1 MKKRVL
7 ALILTGIMVAGL
19 AGCGGSKE
27 PAADGAPS
35 EAPTAE
41 AEEPEAEASGSG
53 ESTAPAS
60 GKTDGFVVGFSNGYW
75 GNTWRAQMIEDFE
88 KQAEKYKSEGILSDY
103 MVSNTDS
110 DAAEQLNQINA
121 MIDAGV
127 DAIMID
133 AVSPTTVRSAVE
145 RARKEGIL
153 VVITN
158 DPAAYED
165 TICVCGDNYSWQQI
179 QARWLAEQLGGK
191 GDIVVINGVA
201 GNSADTFRQK
211 ANDEVLAEYPDI
223 KILGAAPG
231 SWSQTEAQSVMTT
244 FLSSYDKID
253 AVLEQDVMGEGV
265 LKAYENA
272 GKELPIMTGDYTK
285 AFLQK
290 WSELPDLNTIGVSY
304 APGNAVP
311 ALDVTVRLLQGKTLK
326 EDVLEPNPMDE
337 NLINTIMLDPPY
349 VITREAQPDAA
360 WMEGLSG
367 TKAISLD
374 EAMEMMKDQAD
385 TAAVDGWLSEEEVDA
400 FFE

>member
-1 MKKRVL
+1 MKRTL
-7 ALILTGIMVAGL
+7 AIILTGLMLIGL
-19 AGCGGSKE
+19 TGCGNNANTASE
-27 PAADGAPS
+27 DSNTTTAPS
-35 EAPTAE
+35 ENEVNTETETNEDAD
-41 AEEPEAEASGSG
+41 GSQ
-53 ESTAPAS
+53 EDA
-60 GKTDGFVVGFSNGYW
+60 KTDGFVVGFSNGYW

-88 KQAEKYKSEGILSDY
+88 KQAEKYKSEGILADY
-103 MVSNTDS
+103 MVSNTES

-133 AVSPTTVRSAVE
+133 AVSPTTIRSAVE
-145 RARKEGIL
+145 RAKKEGIL
-153 VVITN
+153 VVVTN

-165 TICVCGDNYSWQQI
+165 TICVCGDNYSWQMI
-179 QARWLAEQLGGK
+179 QAKWMVEQLNGK
-191 GDIVVINGVA
+191 GNIVVISGVA

-211 ANDEVLAEYPDI
+211 ANDDVLANYPDI
-223 KILGAAPG
+223 KILASAPG

-244 FLSSYDKID
+244 FLSSYDNID

-272 GKELPIMTGDYTK
+272 GKTPTIMTGDYTK
-285 AFLQK
+285 SFLQK
-290 WSELPDLNTIGVSY
+290 WSEMPDLNTIGVSY

-311 ALDVTVRLLQGKTLK
+311 ALDVTIRLLQGKTLK

-349 VITREAQPDAA
+349 VITREGEQDAV

-367 TKAISLD
+367 TKAITLD
-374 EAMEMMKDQAD
+374 EAIEMMKDKAD
-385 TAAVDGWLSEEEVDA
+385 TAAVDGWISEEEVDA
-400 FFE
+400 LFE

>member
-1 MKKRVL
+1 MKRTL
-7 ALILTGIMVAGL
+7 AIILTGLMLIGL
-19 AGCGGSKE
+19 TGCGNNANTASE
-27 PAADGAPS
+27 DSNTTTAPS
-35 EAPTAE
+35 ENEVNTETETNEDAD
-41 AEEPEAEASGSG
+41 GSQ
-53 ESTAPAS
+53 EDA
-60 GKTDGFVVGFSNGYW
+60 KTDGFVVGFSNGYW

-88 KQAEKYKSEGILSDY
+88 KQAEKYKSEGILADY
-103 MVSNTDS
+103 MVSNTES

-133 AVSPTTVRSAVE
+133 AVSPTTIRSAVE
-145 RARKEGIL
+145 RAKKEGIL
-153 VVITN
+153 VVVTN

-165 TICVCGDNYSWQQI
+165 TICVCGDNYSWQMI
-179 QARWLAEQLGGK
+179 QAKWMVEQLNGK
-191 GDIVVINGVA
+191 GNIVVISGVA

-211 ANDEVLAEYPDI
+211 ANDDVLANYPDI
-223 KILGAAPG
+223 KILASAPG

-244 FLSSYDKID
+244 FLSSYDNID

-272 GKELPIMTGDYTK
+272 GKTPTIMTGDYTK
-285 AFLQK
+285 SFLQK
-290 WSELPDLNTIGVSY
+290 WSEMPDLNTIGVSY

-311 ALDVTVRLLQGKTLK
+311 ALDVTIRLLQGKTLK

-349 VITREAQPDAA
+349 VITREGEQDAI

-367 TKAISLD
+367 TKAITLD
-374 EAMEMMKDQAD
+374 EAIEMMKDKAD
-385 TAAVDGWLSEEEVDA
+385 TAAVDGWISEEEVDA
-400 FFE
+400 LFE

>member
-7 ALILTGIMVAGL
+7 ALILTGMMAVSL
-19 AGCGGSKE
+19 AGCGGAKE
-27 PAADGAPS
+27 PVSDGGTLEEEAK
-35 EAPTAE
+35 APTE
-41 AEEPEAEASGSG
+41 EASGEEEG
-53 ESTAPAS
+53 KTPAS
-60 GKTDGFVVGFSNGYW
+60 DQGDGFVVGFSNGYW

-88 KQAEKYKSEGILSDY
+88 KQAEKYKTEGILSDY
-103 MVSNTDS
+103 MVSNTNS

-133 AVSPTTVRSAVE
+133 AVSPTTIRSAVE
-145 RARKEGIL
+145 RAKKEGIL

-158 DPAAYED
+158 DPAAYEG

-179 QARWLAEQLGGK
+179 QAKWLVEQLGGK
-191 GDIVVINGVA
+191 GDIVVISGVA

-211 ANDEVLAEYPDI
+211 ANDDVLSAYPDI
-223 KILGAAPG
+223 KILASAPG

-272 GKELPIMTGDYTK
+272 GKELPVMTGDYTK
-285 AFLQK
+285 SFLQK

-311 ALDVTVRLLQGKTLK
+311 ALDVTVRLLQGKTIK
-326 EDVLEPNPMDE
+326 EEVLEPNPMDE
-337 NLINTIMLDPPY
+337 NLVNTIMLDPPY
-349 VITREAQPDAA
+349 VITREAQPDAV

-374 EAMEMMKDQAD
+374 EALEMMKDQAD
-385 TAAVDGWLSEEEVDA
+385 TAGVDGWISEEEEDA
-400 FFE
+400 LFE

>member
-1 MKKRVL
+1 MKRTL
-7 ALILTGIMVAGL
+7 AIILTGLMLIGL
-19 AGCGGSKE
+19 TGCGNNANTASE
-27 PAADGAPS
+27 DSNTTTAPS
-35 EAPTAE
+35 ENEVNTETETNEDAD
-41 AEEPEAEASGSG
+41 GSQ
-53 ESTAPAS
+53 EDA
-60 GKTDGFVVGFSNGYW
+60 KTDGFVVGFSNGYW

-88 KQAEKYKSEGILSDY
+88 KQAEKYKSEGILADY
-103 MVSNTDS
+103 MVSNTES

-133 AVSPTTVRSAVE
+133 AVSPTTIRSAVE
-145 RARKEGIL
+145 RAKKEGIL
-153 VVITN
+153 VVVTN

-165 TICVCGDNYSWQQI
+165 TICVCGDNYSWQMI
-179 QARWLAEQLGGK
+179 QAKWMVEQLNGK
-191 GDIVVINGVA
+191 GNIVVISGVA

-211 ANDEVLAEYPDI
+211 ANDDVLANYPDI
-223 KILGAAPG
+223 KILASAPG

-244 FLSSYDKID
+244 FLSSYDNID

-272 GKELPIMTGDYTK
+272 GKTPTIMTGDYTK
-285 AFLQK
+285 SFLQK
-290 WSELPDLNTIGVSY
+290 WSEMPDLNTIGVSY

-311 ALDVTVRLLQGKTLK
+311 ALDVTIRLLQGKTLK

-349 VITREAQPDAA
+349 VITREGEQDAV

-367 TKAISLD
+367 TKAITLD
-374 EAMEMMKDQAD
+374 EALEMMKDKAD
-385 TAAVDGWLSEEEVDA
+385 TAAVDGWISEEEVDA
-400 FFE
+400 LFE

>member
-1 MKKRVL
+1 MKGTL
-7 ALILTGIMVAGL
+7 AIILTGLMLIGL
-19 AGCGGSKE
+19 TGCGNNANTASE
-27 PAADGAPS
+27 DSNTTTAPS
-35 EAPTAE
+35 ENEVNTETETNEDAD
-41 AEEPEAEASGSG
+41 GSQ
-53 ESTAPAS
+53 EDA
-60 GKTDGFVVGFSNGYW
+60 KTDGFVVGFSNGYW

-88 KQAEKYKSEGILSDY
+88 KQAEKYKSEGILADY
-103 MVSNTDS
+103 MVSNTES

-133 AVSPTTVRSAVE
+133 AVSPTTIRSAVE
-145 RARKEGIL
+145 RAKKEGIL
-153 VVITN
+153 VVVTN

-165 TICVCGDNYSWQQI
+165 TICVCGDNYSWQMI
-179 QARWLAEQLGGK
+179 QAKWMVEQLNGK
-191 GDIVVINGVA
+191 GNIVVISGVA

-211 ANDEVLAEYPDI
+211 ANDDVLANYPDI
-223 KILGAAPG
+223 KILASAPG

-244 FLSSYDKID
+244 FLSSYDNID

-272 GKELPIMTGDYTK
+272 GKTPTIMTGDYTK
-285 AFLQK
+285 SFLQK
-290 WSELPDLNTIGVSY
+290 WSEMPDLNTIGVSY

-311 ALDVTVRLLQGKTLK
+311 ALDVTIRLLQGKTLK

-349 VITREAQPDAA
+349 VITREGEQDAV

-367 TKAISLD
+367 TKAITLD
-374 EAMEMMKDQAD
+374 EAIEMMKDKAD
-385 TAAVDGWLSEEEVDA
+385 TAAVDGWISEEEVDA
-400 FFE
+400 LFE

>member
-7 ALILTGIMVAGL
+7 ALILTGMMAVSL
-19 AGCGGSKE
+19 AGCGGAKE
-27 PAADGAPS
+27 PVSDGGTLEEEAK
-35 EAPTAE
+35 APTE
-41 AEEPEAEASGSG
+41 EASGEEEG
-53 ESTAPAS
+53 KTPAS
-60 GKTDGFVVGFSNGYW
+60 DQGDGFVVGFSNGYW

-88 KQAEKYKSEGILSDY
+88 KQAEKYKTEGILSDY
-103 MVSNTDS
+103 MVSNTNS

-133 AVSPTTVRSAVE
+133 AVSPTTIRSAVE
-145 RARKEGIL
+145 RAKKEGIL

-158 DPAAYED
+158 DPAAYEG

-179 QARWLAEQLGGK
+179 QAKWLVEQLGGK
-191 GDIVVINGVA
+191 GDIVVISGVA

-211 ANDEVLAEYPDI
+211 ANDDVLSAYPDI
-223 KILGAAPG
+223 KILASAPG

-272 GKELPIMTGDYTK
+272 GKELPVMTGDYTK
-285 AFLQK
+285 SFLQK

-311 ALDVTVRLLQGKTLK
+311 ALDVTVRLLQGKTIK
-326 EDVLEPNPMDE
+326 EEVLEPNPMDE
-337 NLINTIMLDPPY
+337 NLVNTIMLDPPY
-349 VITREAQPDAA
+349 VITREAQPDAV

-374 EAMEMMKDQAD
+374 EALEMMKDQAD
-385 TAAVDGWLSEEEVDA
+385 TAGVDGWISEEEVDA
-400 FFE
+400 LFE

>member
-7 ALILTGIMVAGL
+7 ALILTGMMAVSL
-19 AGCGGSKE
+19 AGCGGAKE
-27 PAADGAPS
+27 PVSDGGTLEEEAK
-35 EAPTAE
+35 APTE
-41 AEEPEAEASGSG
+41 EASG
-53 ESTAPAS
+53 EEE
-60 GKTDGFVVGFSNGYW
+60 GKTPVSDQGDGFVVGFSNGYW

-88 KQAEKYKSEGILSDY
+88 KQAEKYKTEGILSDY
-103 MVSNTDS
+103 MVSNTNS

-133 AVSPTTVRSAVE
+133 AVSPTTIRSAVE
-145 RARKEGIL
+145 RAKKEGIL

-158 DPAAYED
+158 DPAAYEG

-179 QARWLAEQLGGK
+179 QAKWLVEQLGGK
-191 GDIVVINGVA
+191 GDIVVISGVA

-211 ANDEVLAEYPDI
+211 ANDDVLSAYPDI
-223 KILGAAPG
+223 KILVSAPG

-272 GKELPIMTGDYTK
+272 GKELPVMTGDYTK
-285 AFLQK
+285 SFLQK

-311 ALDVTVRLLQGKTLK
+311 ALDVTVRLLQGKTIK
-326 EDVLEPNPMDE
+326 EEVLEPNPMDE
-337 NLINTIMLDPPY
+337 NLVNTIMLDPPY
-349 VITREAQPDAA
+349 VITREAQPDAV

-374 EAMEMMKDQAD
+374 EALEMMKDQAD
-385 TAAVDGWLSEEEVDA
+385 TAGVDGWISEEEVDA
-400 FFE
+400 LFE

>member
-7 ALILTGIMVAGL
+7 ALILTGMMAVSL
-19 AGCGGSKE
+19 AGCGGAKE
-27 PAADGAPS
+27 PVSDGGTLEEEAK
-35 EAPTAE
+35 APTE
-41 AEEPEAEASGSG
+41 EASG
-53 ESTAPAS
+53 EEE
-60 GKTDGFVVGFSNGYW
+60 GKTPVSDQGDGFVVGFSNGYW

-88 KQAEKYKSEGILSDY
+88 KQAEKYKTEGILSDY
-103 MVSNTDS
+103 MVSNTNS

-133 AVSPTTVRSAVE
+133 AVSPTTIRSAVE
-145 RARKEGIL
+145 RAKKEGIL

-158 DPAAYED
+158 DPAAYEG

-179 QARWLAEQLGGK
+179 QAKWLVEQLGGK
-191 GDIVVINGVA
+191 GDIVVISGVA

-211 ANDEVLAEYPDI
+211 ANDDVLSAYPDI
-223 KILGAAPG
+223 KILASAPG

-272 GKELPIMTGDYTK
+272 GKELPVMTGDYTK
-285 AFLQK
+285 SFLQK

-311 ALDVTVRLLQGKTLK
+311 ALDVTVRLLQGKTIK
-326 EDVLEPNPMDE
+326 EEVLEPNPMDE
-337 NLINTIMLDPPY
+337 NLVNTIMLDPPY
-349 VITREAQPDAA
+349 VITREAQPDAV

-374 EAMEMMKDQAD
+374 EALEIMKDQAD
-385 TAAVDGWLSEEEVDA
+385 TAGVDGWISEEEVDA
-400 FFE
+400 LFE